1 MLALKLD
8 YVNKGVPT
16 AVSIPDDSNAS
27 ISYVVLLKWKL
38 TQGHIYRNVDFRCL
52 IVALIWQESRNLQ

>member
-27 ISYVVLLKWKL
+27 ISYVV
-38 TQGHIYRNVDFRCL
+38 
-52 IVALIWQESRNLQ
+52 